1 MSISSYKRV
10 LPANNEKALQAAVA
24 NQPVSVA
31 IEAGGRSFQLYKS
44 VKIKNKKTSLIM
56 HATTRETTCM
66 HIGHL
71 FIYSKNVFWETHSKQ
86 PSNFAPSPAL
96 NFISTLARSHN
107 RVSSTAYAGR
117 S

>member
-1 MSISSYKRV
+1 V

-44 VKIKNKKTSLIM
+44 VKIKKTSLIM

-71 FIYSKNVFWETHSKQ
+71 FIYLKNVFWETHSKQ

-96 NFISTLARSHN
+96 NFISTLALSHN
-107 RVSSTAYAGR
+107 RVSSTAFAGR